1 MSKIIRLESTNYK
14 RLKAVEIA
22 PDPDGNL
29 VIVAGKNGHG
39 KTSILDSISAALGG
53 VNAKTTPKPIRDGE
67 ERAEIVLETE
77 ELVVTRR
84 FTASGSTLTV
94 RSLDGAVYPKG
105 QAKLDD
111 MLGKLSLDPLAFTQ
125 LSDRDQLA
133 TLLDL
138 VELPFDPDKLAA
150 ERKELFDR
158 RTESN
163 RTAKELTA
171 RAAEYTSRPADLPE
185 EEVSVSALLTQ
196 YREIE
201 DAERAQAK
209 DHAAAFQCAQNVAT
223 AENDI
228 AEVESEIA
236 RLQNEIIR
244 LRDYQTRQREEGA
257 AFDARISAHPPLPD
271 LDDIQ
276 AQIDGAEE
284 INAEVRHH
292 KAGEKVRASLTIAQ
306 QEVAELTDALAA
318 IDKQKADGLAAATFP
333 GGLPLGF
340 DDTGVL
346 LNGIPFR
353 QASSAEQLRASLA
366 MAIAL
371 SPKLRVI
378 RIADGS
384 LLDSDNLAL
393 VEAVAKENDFQV
405 WIELVNDST
414 GQGVIIE
421 DGTVISE

>member
-29 VIVAGKNGHG
+29 VIVAGKNGQG
-39 KTSILDSISAALGG
+39 KTSILDSITAALGG

-77 ELVVTRR
+77 DLIVTRK

-94 RSLDGAVYPKG
+94 KSPDGAVFPKG

-150 ERKELFDR
+150 ERKSIFDDRAETGRQGKAIGDVTVDKSLPTEETSVSELLGRYRSAQQANAQLDAALDEMEEASVR
-158 RTESN
+158 VNEIEAQLIL
-163 RTAKELTA
+163 AKERLK
-171 RAAEYTSRPADLPE
+171 AASE
-185 EEVSVSALLTQ
+185 ALKVAPD
-196 YREIE
+196 RVEI
-201 DAERAQAK
+201 D
-209 DHAAAFQCAQNVAT
+209 
-223 AENDI
+223 
-228 AEVESEIA
+228 
-236 RLQNEIIR
+236 
-244 LRDYQTRQREEGA
+244 
-257 AFDARISAHPPLPD
+257 P
-271 LDDIQ
+271 IQ
-276 AQIDGAEE
+276 VQIDGAETT
-284 INAEVRHH
+284 NAAIR
-292 KAGEKVRASLTIAQ
+292 ANNAALGKVARQ
-306 QEVAELTDALAA
+306 AELRADYKTLSERIEAL
-318 IDKQKADGLAAATFP
+318 DKKKADGLAKAKFP
-333 GGLPLGF
+333 IADLGF
-340 DDTGVL
+340 DETGVTYQ
-346 LNGIPFR
+346 GVPFK
-353 QASSAEQLRASLA
+353 QASGAEQLRVSLA

-371 SPKLRVI
+371 NPKLRVI

-393 VEAVAKENDFQV
+393 VEAAARENDYQV
-405 WIELVNDST
+405 WIEMVGDGN
-414 GQGVIIE
+414 GRGIVIE
-421 DGTVISE
+421 DGEIKA